1 MSHQTYI
8 EEIEKNSKKIR
19 IYWLAFI
26 IIVVIAIITL
36 LVIIR
41 KETDFFV
48 SVEEGRLSEEDKTE
62 IEGKLL
68 AGWAKRNLG
77 LEELENIERV
87 LGSETRELS
96 LGEKKEIERK
106 LTQ

>member
-1 MSHQTYI
+1 MSHQTYM
-8 EEIEKNSKKIR
+8 EEIEKRGRKAR

-26 IIVVIAIITL
+26 LLVTMAIITL

-41 KETDFFV
+41 KETNFFV
-48 SVEEGRLSEEDKTE
+48 SVEEGRFSEEDKVE
-62 IEGKLL
+62 IEGRLL

-77 LEELENIERV
+77 LEELENIEKV
-87 LGSETRELS
+87 LGSETKELS
-96 LGEKKEIERK
+96 PEEKKEIERN